1 MMNMMEMLMKPHS
14 QKIKLKLATDRFNH
28 IFSYI
33 YIINV
38 ILYVFFTIIYYFIKI
53 NLKDDIILI

>member
-1 MMNMMEMLMKPHS
+1 MKPHS

-33 YIINV
+33 YINV
-38 ILYVFFTIIYYFIKI
+38 IL
-53 NLKDDIILI
+53 

>member
-1 MMNMMEMLMKPHS
+1 MNMMGMLMKPHS

-33 YIINV
+33 YKC
-38 ILYVFFTIIYYFIKI
+38 YFIGI
-53 NLKDDIILI
+53 FYNYILFYKN

>member
-1 MMNMMEMLMKPHS
+1 MKPHS

-53 NLKDDIILI
+53 NLKDNIILI